1 MIIDTNN
8 IIKVS
13 PIHLSEKNNNAFRDK
28 KHVTRNDGSG
38 VNRLMKTSVLRR
50 PNKNMGL
57 IRKIT
62 QQQNR
67 VIS

>member
-8 IIKVS
+8 IIKMS

-38 VNRLMKTSVLRR
+38 LNRLMKTSALRC
-50 PNKNMGL
+50 PNKSMGL
-57 IRKIT
+57 IRKMT
-62 QQQNR
+62 QQQKR